1 VIKFSYKK
9 KKEKKMAGIN
19 EVTIN
24 KDIWKDGDLK
34 KIQRMSQENNVPIK
48 VNFEKEKVGILIEN
62 DTAKILKPY
71 GYKKDYEIFRDHR
84 KEFDIFKKVEDENGK
99 NMQAK
104 EERAY
109 DNSLKNKYER

>member
-1 VIKFSYKK
+1 MS
-9 KKEKKMAGIN
+9 GIN

-34 KIQRMSQENNVPIK
+34 KVQNISKENNVPVK
-48 VNFEKEKVGILIEN
+48 VNFEKEKASILVEN
-62 DTAKILKPY
+62 DTAKILKPQ
-71 GYKKDYEIFRDHR
+71 GYKKDYEIFREHR

-99 NMQAK
+99 NMQSK

-109 DNSLKNKYER
+109 DNSVKNKYER

>member
-1 VIKFSYKK
+1 
-9 KKEKKMAGIN
+9 MAGIN

-34 KIQRMSQENNVPIK
+34 KVQKISQESNVP
-48 VNFEKEKVGILIEN
+48 VQVTFEKEKVGILIEN
-62 DTAKILKPY
+62 DTVIIMKPH
-71 GYKKDYEIFRDHR
+71 GYKKDYEIFREHR

>member
-1 VIKFSYKK
+1 
-9 KKEKKMAGIN
+9 MAGIN

-24 KDIWKDGDLK
+24 KDVWKDGDLK
-34 KIQRMSQENNVPIK
+34 KVQNISQENNVPVK
-48 VNFEKEKVGILIEN
+48 VNFEKEKASILVEN

-71 GYKKDYEIFRDHR
+71 GYKKDYEIFREHR

-99 NMQAK
+99 NMHAK
-104 EERAY
+104 EERTY

>member
-1 VIKFSYKK
+1 
-9 KKEKKMAGIN
+9 MAGIN

-34 KIQRMSQENNVPIK
+34 KVQNISKENNVPVK
-48 VNFEKEKVGILIEN
+48 VNFEKEKASILVEN
-62 DTAKILKPY
+62 DTAKILKPQ
-71 GYKKDYEIFRDHR
+71 GYKKDYEIFREHR
-84 KEFDIFKKVEDENGK
+84 KEFDAFKKVEDENGN